1 VNTTDAGAL
10 FEAARAVRE
19 RAYAPYSG
27 FAVGAALVADDGR
40 TYAGANVENAAFP
53 QGQCA
58 EASAVGAMIAG
69 GGRRIEAVCVVAGG
83 ERLIAPCGGCR
94 QRLAE
99 FAGPDVPVH
108 LADLEGVRATVTVGE
123 LLPHGFGGEHLARA
137 ADAPTDAVDRL
148 AALPG
153 AREARIAVVLG
164 SGLGAVVERLSDR
177 AELPYTELAGFPRPS
192 VEGHAGVVTAGELG
206 GVPILAL
213 QGRAHLY
220 EGAPPSAITAP
231 VRALRAL
238 GIRLLVL
245 TNAAGAIRPDLA
257 VGDVA
262 LIADHINALATN
274 PLVGPNDDAVGT
286 RFVDLSAVYDCE
298 LRARV
303 AAVAERRGI
312 RLPSAVYLATL
323 GPCFETP
330 AEIRAFGVIGADL
343 VGMSTVPEAIAAR
356 HAGLRVLGL
365 SAVTNRAAGLAA
377 GPLGHAQTLAG
388 AAGAGETLAELLTHA
403 LPELHDVV

>member
-1 VNTTDAGAL
+1 MTAAPAL

-19 RAYAPYSG
+19 RAYAPYSS
-27 FAVGAALVADDGR
+27 FAVGAALLADDGR
-40 TYAGANVENAAFP
+40 IYTGANVENAAFP

-58 EASAVGAMIAG
+58 EASAIGAMIAG
-69 GGRRIEAVCVVAGG
+69 GGRRIAAICVVAGG

-99 FAGPDVPVH
+99 FAGPEVPVH
-108 LADLEGVRATVTVGE
+108 LADREAVRATVSVGE
-123 LLPHGFGGEHLARA
+123 LLPHGFGGGHLAHGEATPAPA
-137 ADAPTDAVDRL
+137 ADRL

-153 AREARIAVVLG
+153 AGEARIAVVLG
-164 SGLGAVVERLSDR
+164 SGLGAFVERMSDR
-177 AELPYTELAGFPRPS
+177 ATVAYTELAGFPRPS
-192 VEGHAGVVTAGELG
+192 VEGHAGVVTAGRLA

-220 EGAPPSAITAP
+220 EGAPASAITAP
-231 VRALRAL
+231 VRALAAL
-238 GIRLLVL
+238 GVRLLVL
-245 TNAAGAIRPDLA
+245 TNAAGAIRPDLE

-262 LIADHINALATN
+262 LITDHVNALATN
-274 PLVGPNDDAVGT
+274 PLVGPNDDAVGP
-286 RFVDLSAVYDCE
+286 RFVDLTTVYDADG
-298 LRARV
+298 RARLT
-303 AAVAERRGI
+303 ATAERLGL

-330 AEIRAFGVIGADL
+330 AEIRAFRVLGADL

-356 HAGLRVLGL
+356 HAGLKVLGL
-365 SAVTNRAAGLAA
+365 SAVTNKAAGLAA
-377 GPLGHAQTLAG
+377 GPLSHAETLAG
-388 AAGAGETLAELLTHA
+388 AARAGDTLATLLTHA

>member
-1 VNTTDAGAL
+1 MSGGAAEAL
-10 FEAARAVRE
+10 FQAARAVRAH
-19 RAYAPYSG
+19 AYAPYSG

-40 TYAGANVENAAFP
+40 IYAGANVENAAFP
-53 QGQCA
+53 AGQCA
-58 EASAVGAMIAG
+58 EASAIGAMIAG
-69 GGRRIEAVCVVAGG
+69 GGRKIEALCVVAGG

-108 LADLEGVRATVTVGE
+108 LADLDGVRETVTVGE
-123 LLPHGFGGEHLARA
+123 LLPHGFGGGHLSVEA
-137 ADAPTDAVDRL
+137 AAPAGAVDRI

-164 SGLGAVVERLSDR
+164 SGLGAFVDRLNDR
-177 AELPYTELAGFPRPS
+177 HDLRYTELAGFPRPS
-192 VEGHAGVVTAGELG
+192 VEGHAGVLTVGRLAD
-206 GVPILAL
+206 VPILAL
-213 QGRAHLY
+213 RGRAHLY
-220 EGAPPSAITAP
+220 EGAPPRTITTP
-231 VRALRAL
+231 LRTLAAL
-238 GIRLLVL
+238 GVRLVVL
-245 TNAAGAIRPDLA
+245 TNAAGAIRPDLE
-257 VGDVA
+257 VGDLA
-262 LIADHINALATN
+262 LIADHINALGTN
-274 PLVGPNDDAVGT
+274 PLVGANDATAGP
-286 RFVDLSAVYDCE
+286 RFVDLSAVYDPE

-303 AAVAERRGI
+303 RATAGRLGL

-330 AEIRAFGVIGADL
+330 AEIRAFRALGADL

-365 SAVTNRAAGLAA
+365 SAVTNRAAGLGS
-377 GPLGHAQTLAG
+377 GPLSHAETLAG
-388 AAGAGETLAELLTHA
+388 AARAGDTLATLLSHA

>member
-1 VNTTDAGAL
+1 MSATDAAAL
-10 FEAARAVRE
+10 FAAARAVRE

-27 FAVGAALVADDGR
+27 FAVGAALLADDGR
-40 TYAGANVENAAFP
+40 IYPGANVENAAFP
-53 QGQCA
+53 EGQCA
-58 EASAVGAMIAG
+58 EASAIGAMIAG
-69 GGRRIEAVCVVAGG
+69 GGRRIAAICVVAGG
-83 ERLIAPCGGCR
+83 DRLIAPCGGCR

-99 FAGPDVPVH
+99 FAAPDAPLH
-108 LADLEGVRATVTVGE
+108 LADLDGVRQTVTVGD
-123 LLPHGFGGEHLARA
+123 LLPHGFGGAHLAHGEA
-137 ADAPTDAVDRL
+137 SPAPAVDRL

-177 AELPYTELAGFPRPS
+177 AELPYSELAGFPRPS
-192 VEGHAGVVTAGELG
+192 VEGHAGVVTAGRLA

-220 EGAPPSAITAP
+220 EGAPASAITAP
-231 VRALRAL
+231 VRALAAL

-245 TNAAGAIRPDLA
+245 TNAAGAIRPDLE

-262 LIADHINALATN
+262 LVADHVNALATN
-274 PLVGPNDDAVGT
+274 PLVGPNDDEVGP
-286 RFVDLSAVYDCE
+286 RFVDLSTVYDADGRAC
-298 LRARV
+298 LRA
-303 AAVAERRGI
+303 AAERLGL
-312 RLPSAVYLATL
+312 RLPQAVYLATL

-330 AEIRAFGVIGADL
+330 AEIRAVRGLGADL

-356 HAGLRVLGL
+356 HAGLKVLGL
-365 SAVTNRAAGLAA
+365 SAVTNKAAGLAA
-377 GPLGHAQTLAG
+377 GPLSHEQTLAG
-388 AAGAGETLAELLTHA
+388 AARAGETLATLLTHA